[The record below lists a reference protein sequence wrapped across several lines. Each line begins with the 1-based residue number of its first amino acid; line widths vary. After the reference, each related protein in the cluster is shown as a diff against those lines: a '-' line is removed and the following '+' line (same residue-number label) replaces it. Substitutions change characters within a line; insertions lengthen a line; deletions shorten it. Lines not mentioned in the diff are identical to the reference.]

1 MGLKSDLDPV
11 AFGNCYSSYIGDHN
25 GIQTE
30 REFTKMK
37 KRFKDKVGL
46 FFLCLGNRLLSNGE
60 SKPIKTDTNDYW
72 AGRKVWLDKID
83 PGEFVVLDTF
93 EKRLP

>member
-1 MGLKSDLDPV
+1 MVGFKSDLDPV
-11 AFGNCYSSYIGDHN
+11 GFGNCYSSYIGDHN

-37 KRFKDKVGL
+37 KRFRDKVGL
-46 FFLCLGNRLLSNGE
+46 FFLCLGRRLLNNKE
-60 SKPIKTDTNDYW
+60 TKPIKTDT
-72 AGRKVWLDKID
+72 R
-83 PGEFVVLDTF
+83 EFIVLDTF